1 MAYFKR
7 SGKIT
12 TNSINKKIDF
22 NRKTTNN
29 PPSPVLNTTGLF
41 SSSFVDGWN
50 RHRLIPIITVIQ
62 MNGVTNWI

>member
-29 PPSPVLNTTGLF
+29 PPSPVVNTTGLF
-41 SSSFVDGWN
+41 SSSFVDDWN
-50 RHRLIPIITVIQ
+50 RHLAKNVRNVYKFW
-62 MNGVTNWI
+62 NNS